1 MQKNMQNLAK
11 YAPHICGVYAAYAAY
26 MRHIFSAY
34 FRHMQIR
41 VTKNQNYGH

>member
-1 MQKNMQNLAK
+1 MRKNMPNLAK
-11 YAPHICGVYAAYAAY
+11 YAVHICGICQYAAY
-26 MRHIFSAY
+26 FSAY